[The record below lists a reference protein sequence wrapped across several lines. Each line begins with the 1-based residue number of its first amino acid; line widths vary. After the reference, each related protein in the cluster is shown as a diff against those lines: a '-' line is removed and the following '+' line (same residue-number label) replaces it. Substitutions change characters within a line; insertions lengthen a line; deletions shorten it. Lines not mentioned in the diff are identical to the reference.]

1 MEMEAPF
8 DGLLTLPILV
18 WNREWFLRELRECMN
33 VVIISN
39 PNDKKERETCEL
51 EMDLNFFFVFALI

>member
-1 MEMEAPF
+1 
-8 DGLLTLPILV
+8 
-18 WNREWFLRELRECMN
+18 MN
-33 VVIISN
+33 VVIISI